1 MPTTAYRWN
10 EKSLQSCALVASP
23 LVWRREINGIF
34 FCVVCTQCMITHV
47 IHIVNRLFR
56 TKLYWVDW
64 SIRVQFRINWTIR
77 PGKFLRMWEE
87 SESQKFW
94 SQTERAKIYLKRE
107 RESEREIAN
116 ITVLRAR
123 EERGKLVEL
132 KLASKRTNDKDRV
145 IKKNCEFPG
154 KKNTKRRK
162 RKRKKMPELS
172 VFFFSCSKK
181 NRSNSNCLI
190 RFPSLSLHM
199 EWQMFELAQRSF
211 I

>member
-1 MPTTAYRWN
+1 M
-10 EKSLQSCALVASP
+10 S
-23 LVWRREINGIF
+23 ID
-34 FCVVCTQCMITHV
+34 
-47 IHIVNRLFR
+47 
-56 TKLYWVDW
+56 WVDW

-181 NRSNSNCLI
+181 TVPIRIAWYVFRLYLYIWNDRCLNWLNVRSYN
-190 RFPSLSLHM
+190 LSVDWPQL
-199 EWQMFELAQRSF
+199 ERVC
-211 I
+211 